1 MMRAV
6 GSSIPRFDA
15 VDKVTGAAP
24 YPGDIDLPGQ
34 AWAKIVFAG
43 LPHARIVRVE
53 TGQAEAAP
61 GVLAVLTAKDVP
73 VNEYGLIIF
82 DQPVFCGP
90 GSTPAA
96 ERVRWEADR
105 VAVVVA
111 ETQAQAEY
119 AAKLVQIEYEPLPVV
134 SDPLLAMQPDA
145 PVLHPD
151 AFPFPFG
158 ERDWNSNIL
167 QTLRIERG
175 DAAAALAGADVIV
188 ESIYRTHA
196 QEHAYLQPEAGLAF
210 VRKDGRIEV
219 IVAGQWLH
227 EDRAQIAHALGL
239 TEEQIVVRY
248 PAIGGAFGGRE
259 DMSVQ
264 IVLALAAWKTGRPV
278 KTVWSRAESVIGHH
292 KRHPFVIH
300 ARWGA
305 SKEGKIVAAQVELV
319 SDCGAYAST
328 STKVLGNAIMA
339 SLGPYEIP
347 NVLLEGHTVY
357 TNNCPSGAFRGFGSP
372 QAHFAAEM
380 QMNKLAAAL
389 QIDPVELRRRNVWRE
404 GSILPTRTPVPPGCT
419 APEVLEKAAEFWI
432 LDSGFANDPPTNG
445 PDSKIQNPKSKI
457 QTSLAASSARIAR
470 GRGIALSYK
479 NVGFS
484 LGFPEHCAAWVE
496 LHGGAQVER
505 AVVGCVGAEVGQG
518 AHQAM
523 RQLAAEML
531 GVNFDQVE
539 LRADSSDDA
548 GSSGSASA
556 SRLTF
561 MTGNAILGAV
571 ERARKAWQ
579 DEERPARGAFIY
591 HPRATTPYAPVTGE
605 GTPNITFGYCAQ
617 VAEVVVDL
625 ETGHVHVERL
635 VSVND
640 VGKAVNPQLI
650 EGQIEGAVA
659 QAIGWTLMED
669 FIQKEG
675 RTLTPHLSNY
685 LIPGVLD
692 MAEVIEP
699 VVLELPDPQG
709 PLGVRGMAEMPLVPT
724 APAIGAAIY
733 DAIGVWIDEL
743 PYVPERV
750 WRVLQ
755 SSTVHRPSSEESQ
768 T

>member
-1 MMRAV
+1 MRAV

-15 VDKVTGAAP
+15 VDKVAGVAP

-34 AWAKIVFAG
+34 AWAKVVFAG
-43 LPHARIVRVE
+43 VPHARILRID
-53 TGQAEAAP
+53 TSRAEAAP
-61 GVLAVLTAKDVP
+61 GVVAILTAKDVP
-73 VNEYGLIIF
+73 VNEYGLVVL
-82 DQPVFCGP
+82 DQPVLCGP

-96 ERVRWEADR
+96 ERVRWEADH

-111 ETQAQAEY
+111 ETQAQAEH
-119 AAKLVQIEYEPLPVV
+119 AAQLIRIDYEPLPVITDLV
-134 SDPLLAMQPDA
+134 EALQPDA
-145 PVLHPD
+145 PLLHPD
-151 AFPFPFG
+151 PFPYPYG

-175 DAAAALAGADVIV
+175 DVAAGFAQADVIV
-188 ESIYRTHA
+188 ESTYRTHA

-210 VRKDGRIEV
+210 VREDGRIEV

-227 EDRAQIAHALGL
+227 EDRAQVAHALGL
-239 TEEQIVVRY
+239 PEEQIVVRY

-278 KTVWSRAESVIGHH
+278 KTVWSREESIIGHH

-300 ARWGA
+300 AKWGA
-305 SKEGKIVAAQVELV
+305 TKAGKIVAAQVAMT
-319 SDCGAYAST
+319 SDCGAYAYT

-347 NVLLEGHTVY
+347 NVLLEARTVY
-357 TNNCPSGAFRGFGSP
+357 TNNCPGGAFRGFGGP
-372 QAHFAAEM
+372 QGHFAAEM

-389 QIDPVELRRRNVWRE
+389 NLDPVELRRRNVWRE

-419 APEVLEKAAEFWI
+419 AAEVLEKAGQFWVS
-432 LDSGFANDPPTNG
+432 DFGFPNDPHG
-445 PDSKIQNPKSKI
+445 DGGDSKIQNPKSKI
-457 QTSLAASSARIAR
+457 TTSLDASRTRVAR
-470 GRGIALSYK
+470 GRGLALSYK

-484 LGFPEHCAAWVE
+484 LGFPEHCAVWVE
-496 LHGGAQVER
+496 LQGGTQVER
-505 AVVGCVGAEVGQG
+505 AVLGCVGADVGQG

-531 GVNFDQVE
+531 GLALDLVE
-539 LRADSSDDA
+539 LRAGDSDDA

-561 MTGNAILGAV
+561 MTGNAILGAI
-571 ERARKAWQ
+571 ERARQAWQ
-579 DEERPARGAFIY
+579 DEERPARGEFIY
-591 HPRATTPYAPVTGE
+591 YPTPTTPYAPVTGE

-617 VAEVVVDL
+617 VAEVAVDL

-659 QAIGWTLMED
+659 QAIGWTLMEN

-699 VVLELPDPQG
+699 VILELPDPQG
-709 PLGVRGMAEMPLVPT
+709 PLGVRGMAEMPLIPT
-724 APAIGAAIY
+724 APAIGAAIH

-750 WRVLQ
+750 WRTLQ
-755 SSTVHRPSSEESQ
+755 SSISHRPSSTES
-768 T
+768 

>member
-1 MMRAV
+1 MRAV

-34 AWAKIVFAG
+34 VWAKVVFAG
-43 LPHARIVRVE
+43 VPHARILAIH
-53 TGQAEAAP
+53 TGEAEAAP
-61 GVLAVLTAKDVP
+61 GVVAVLTAKDVP
-73 VNEYGLIIF
+73 VNEYGLIVF
-82 DQPVFCGP
+82 DQPVLCGP

-96 ERVRWEADR
+96 ERVRWEADH

-111 ETQAQAEY
+111 ETQAQAEH
-119 AAKLVQIEYEPLPVV
+119 AARLIHIDYEPLPVV
-134 SDPLLAMQPDA
+134 TDLVAAMQPDA
-145 PVLHPD
+145 PLLHPH
-151 AFPFPFG
+151 PFPFTLG

-175 DAAAALAGADVIV
+175 DVAAAFAQADVIV
-188 ESIYRTHA
+188 ESTYRTHA

-210 VRKDGRIEV
+210 VRDDGRIEV

-239 TEEQIVVRY
+239 PEEQIVVRY

-278 KTVWSRAESVIGHH
+278 KTVWSRAESIIGHH

-305 SKEGKIVAAQVELV
+305 TREGKVVAAQVDLT
-319 SDCGAYAST
+319 SDCGAYAYT

-339 SLGPYEIP
+339 SLGPYEIT
-347 NVLLEGHTVY
+347 NVLLEGRTVY
-357 TNNCPSGAFRGFGSP
+357 TNNCPSGAFRGFGGP

-389 QIDPVELRRRNVWRE
+389 NIDPVELRRRNVWRE
-404 GSILPTRTPVPPGCT
+404 GSLLPTRTPVPTGCT
-419 APEVLEKAAEFWI
+419 AAEVLEKAQEFWI
-432 LDSGFANDPPTNG
+432 SDLGIANDPPPNG
-445 PDSKIQNPKSKI
+445 TVSKIQNPKSKI
-457 QTSLAASSARIAR
+457 QTSLDASRTCVAR
-470 GRGIALSYK
+470 GRGLALSYK

-496 LHGGAQVER
+496 LHGGAQIER

-518 AHQAM
+518 AHHAM
-523 RQLAAEML
+523 RQMAAEML
-531 GVNFDQVE
+531 GLGFDQVE
-539 LRADSSDDA
+539 LRADSSDEA

-579 DEERPARGAFIY
+579 DEERPARGEFIY
-591 HPRATTPYAPVTGE
+591 HPSPTTPYAPVTGE

-617 VAEVVVDL
+617 VAEVAVDL

-659 QAIGWTLMED
+659 QAIGWTLMEN

-699 VVLELPDPQG
+699 VILELPDPQG
-709 PLGVRGMAEMPLVPT
+709 PLGVRGMAEMPLIPT
-724 APAIGAAIY
+724 APAIGAAIH

-750 WRVLQ
+750 WRALPA
-755 SSTVHRPSSEESQ
+755 STLHRLPSPEREP
-768 T
+768 